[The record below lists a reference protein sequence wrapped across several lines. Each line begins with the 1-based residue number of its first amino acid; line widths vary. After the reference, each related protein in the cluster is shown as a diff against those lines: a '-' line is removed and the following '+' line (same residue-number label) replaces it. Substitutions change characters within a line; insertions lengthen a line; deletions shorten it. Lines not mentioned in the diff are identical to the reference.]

1 MGINF
6 KQSVIGQSFQF
17 MARLDKLKI
26 LAVSILQTLLSLL
39 DLLAVGLIGML
50 GALSVSG
57 VQSRQ
62 PGNRVSNLLKL
73 MQIDGYSFQTQAFVL
88 GVGAIVILVSKTVIS
103 ISFTRRTLRFLSHR
117 SAELSSSLIDRILAQ
132 PFLKIQNRAAQET
145 VYAVTTG
152 VSTLT
157 VGVIGTCVLLISD
170 SVLLIVMAVALLVVD
185 PIMAIMTILL
195 FGFIAFAIYIL
206 LSSRAKRI
214 GALNATLS
222 IEASVKIV
230 EVLTSFREIFVRNRR
245 GYYVDL
251 ITTNRRELA
260 AVNAERSFMPYI
272 SKYVIESSVLIGAIV
287 IAAIQFYLHDAYHAV
302 ATLSIFLAAGTRIAP
317 AILRIQQGA
326 LQVRTD
332 AASVTKTLE
341 LIDSLRDQSP
351 LPYTPEID
359 DSEDCRFTPHIVAKD
374 LSFKYP
380 NSEDYAVKSLNL
392 EVLPGKVLAIVGP
405 SGSGKTTLGDLI
417 LGLLKPTIGTI
428 YVSGEE
434 PEVALS
440 KWPGSIAY
448 VPQDIT
454 ISQGTIRGNVSMGFP
469 INSVNDEIVW
479 KALEIAQL
487 ADFVEGLPGKL
498 DTDIGERGIR
508 ISGGQRQRLGIAR
521 AMYTDPKLLLLD
533 EATSALDGQTEHEL
547 SESIKLLKGKV
558 TVVIIAHRLST
569 VRTAD
574 TLVYLEGGKT
584 PILGDFEH
592 VRRTV
597 PEFDN
602 QARLMG
608 L

>member
-6 KQSVIGQSFQF
+6 KQSVLGQSFQF
-17 MARLDKLKI
+17 MARIDKIKI

-62 PGNRVSNLLKL
+62 PGDRVSNLLKL
-73 MQIDGYSFQTQAFVL
+73 MQIDGYSFQTQAFIL

-214 GALNATLS
+214 GSLNATLS

-272 SKYVIESSVLIGAIV
+272 SKYVIETSVLIGAIV

-351 LPYTPEID
+351 LPYMSEID
-359 DSEDCRFTPHIVAKD
+359 DSEDCMFTPHIVAKD

-380 NSEDYAVKSLNL
+380 NSEEFAVKSLNL
-392 EVLPGKVLAIVGP
+392 EVLPGKVFAIVGP

-428 YVSGEE
+428 YISGVE

-448 VPQDIT
+448 VPQDIA

-469 INSVNDEIVW
+469 MNSVNDENVW

-487 ADFVEGLPGKL
+487 ADFIHGLPEKL

-521 AMYTDPKLLLLD
+521 AMYTAPKLLLLD

-558 TVVIIAHRLST
+558 TVVMIAHRLST

>member
-1 MGINF
+1 
-6 KQSVIGQSFQF
+6 
-17 MARLDKLKI
+17 MARIDKIKI

-62 PGNRVSNLLKL
+62 PGDRVSNLLKL
-73 MQIDGYSFQTQAFVL
+73 MQIDGYSFQTQAFIL

-214 GALNATLS
+214 GSLNATLS

-272 SKYVIESSVLIGAIV
+272 SKYVIETSVLIGAIV

-351 LPYTPEID
+351 LPYMSEID
-359 DSEDCRFTPHIVAKD
+359 DSADCMFTPHIVAKD

-380 NSEDYAVKSLNL
+380 NSEEFAVKSLNL
-392 EVLPGKVLAIVGP
+392 EVLPGKVFAIVGP

-428 YVSGEE
+428 YISGVE

-448 VPQDIT
+448 VPQDIA

-469 INSVNDEIVW
+469 MNSVNDENVW

-487 ADFVEGLPGKL
+487 ADFVHGLPEKL

-521 AMYTDPKLLLLD
+521 AMYTAPKLLLLD

-558 TVVIIAHRLST
+558 TVVMIAHRLST

>member
-6 KQSVIGQSFQF
+6 KQSVLGQSFQF
-17 MARLDKLKI
+17 MARIDKIKI

-62 PGNRVSNLLKL
+62 PGDRVSNLLKL
-73 MQIDGYSFQTQAFVL
+73 MQIDGYSFQTQAFIL

-214 GALNATLS
+214 GSLNATLS

-272 SKYVIESSVLIGAIV
+272 SKYVIETSVLIGAIV

-351 LPYTPEID
+351 LPYMSEID
-359 DSEDCRFTPHIVAKD
+359 DSADCMFTPHIVAKD

-380 NSEDYAVKSLNL
+380 NSEEFAVKSLNL
-392 EVLPGKVLAIVGP
+392 EVLPGKVFAIVGP

-428 YVSGEE
+428 YISGVE

-448 VPQDIT
+448 VPQDIA

-469 INSVNDEIVW
+469 MNSVNDENVW

-487 ADFVEGLPGKL
+487 ADFVHGLPEKL

-521 AMYTDPKLLLLD
+521 AMYTAPKLLLLD

-558 TVVIIAHRLST
+558 TVVMIAHRLST

>member
-1 MGINF
+1 
-6 KQSVIGQSFQF
+6 
-17 MARLDKLKI
+17 MARIDKIKI

-62 PGNRVSNLLKL
+62 PGDRVSNLLKL
-73 MQIDGYSFQTQAFVL
+73 MQIDGYSFQTQAFIL

-214 GALNATLS
+214 GSLNATLS

-272 SKYVIESSVLIGAIV
+272 SKYVIETSVLIGAIV

-351 LPYTPEID
+351 LPYMSEID
-359 DSEDCRFTPHIVAKD
+359 DSEDCMFTPHIVAKD

-380 NSEDYAVKSLNL
+380 NSEEFAVKSLNL
-392 EVLPGKVLAIVGP
+392 EVLPGKVFAIVGP

-428 YVSGEE
+428 YISGVE

-448 VPQDIT
+448 VPQDIA

-469 INSVNDEIVW
+469 MNSVNDENVW

-487 ADFVEGLPGKL
+487 ADFIHGLPEKL

-521 AMYTDPKLLLLD
+521 AMYTAPKLLLLD

-558 TVVIIAHRLST
+558 TVVMIAHRLST

>member
-1 MGINF
+1 VGINF